1 LVTRTSKDLLVTGI
15 IVLVLIMTLARQG
28 LPSRAGHRAGDR
40 RYRVMRN
47 DLTLALRRFRL
58 AYLLKGSV
66 FTVDD
71 LVPPPSAAAAT
82 APRQRRVRRRGRRPE
97 AKVRPPRHESD
108 LITDADTG

>member
-1 LVTRTSKDLLVTGI
+1 LITRTSKDMLVTGI

-58 AYLLKGSV
+58 ATCSRARSSRWMTWCLHHQQ
-66 FTVDD
+66 
-71 LVPPPSAAAAT
+71 
-82 APRQRRVRRRGRRPE
+82 RQRQHPGSDGSGDGGADRRP
-97 AKVRPPRHESD
+97 R
-108 LITDADTG
+108 